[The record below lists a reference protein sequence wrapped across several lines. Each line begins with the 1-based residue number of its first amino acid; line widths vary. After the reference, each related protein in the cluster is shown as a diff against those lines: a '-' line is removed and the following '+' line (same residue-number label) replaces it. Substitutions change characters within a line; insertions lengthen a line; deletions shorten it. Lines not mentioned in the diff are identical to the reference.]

1 MNFVSLLRDLRH
13 AWRSLARSPGVTAV
27 AVVALALGIGANTAV
42 FSVVNSILL
51 KPVPFAEPDRL
62 VMLMLTANGNPFFP
76 GSSPA
81 QFAHFESTADTLEDL
96 AAFTATSVNY
106 TGPEASVRVA
116 AAEVSEAYFRTFRA
130 PFVRGRGFTRAEA
143 APGGE
148 RVAVVSHAFWT
159 RYLAADPLT
168 VGRTISLSGDPY
180 TVIGIVGPELD
191 MRELG
196 APEVWTPLAV
206 DPGTTTQAYLY
217 RVAARLKPGVTL
229 EQAQAQL
236 AASTAAFRERFPDV
250 LGPRAG
256 FGALELEDAFVRPD
270 TRTTLLVLAGA
281 VCFVLLI
288 ACANVANLLLV
299 RATRRR
305 GEIGVRRALGASSL
319 RIVQALLMEGLLLC
333 IAGCALGLLVGFLG
347 IRALL
352 SIDTAGL
359 PRLGDAGAL
368 LGLDWR
374 VVTFTVAVS
383 FATGILF
390 SLAPAVVATRSNVV
404 GAINDAGGRAGGGR
418 QTMAHS
424 TLVVVEVAVAVI
436 LMVGAA
442 LLVRTSMAL
451 SRVDVGFDAD
461 GLVTMQTLLTGERFA
476 TTASVTETLR
486 FARER
491 VRSVPGAVDAVAT
504 CCIPA
509 APGLGLPFNIV
520 GRDDPGL
527 FTGSNAVV
535 FTSPGYFEVLGI
547 PLLRGRG
554 FGDDDTA
561 AAPPV
566 AVINAELARLYWPDG
581 ADPLRDR
588 MLIGGGAGNI
598 AELADEPEREI
609 VGIVGNVRGEGLA
622 SAPGPIMYVPQAQM
636 PDALTR
642 LVASLTPTTW
652 VVRRRSDGAVPA
664 TLISDEL
671 RLATAVPVTNV
682 RTMDEVL
689 LGSVSRQR
697 LHTVLLGV
705 FGAAAVLL
713 SAIGLYAVMAFVVES
728 RNREIAIRVAL
739 GATPARV
746 RRLVVGDGLRLVA
759 LGLAI
764 GLVCAYFLASTLAA
778 VLYEVRPHDLLVFLG
793 VPAALLAIGL
803 VSVAVPAA
811 RASRVTGVVSQA

>member
-1 MNFVSLLRDLRH
+1 
-13 AWRSLARSPGVTAV
+13 
-27 AVVALALGIGANTAV
+27 
-42 FSVVNSILL
+42 
-51 KPVPFAEPDRL
+51 
-62 VMLMLTANGNPFFP
+62 
-76 GSSPA
+76 
-81 QFAHFESTADTLEDL
+81 
-96 AAFTATSVNY
+96 
-106 TGPEASVRVA
+106 
-116 AAEVSEAYFRTFRA
+116 
-130 PFVRGRGFTRAEA
+130 
-143 APGGE
+143 
-148 RVAVVSHAFWT
+148 
-159 RYLAADPLT
+159 
-168 VGRTISLSGDPY
+168 LSGDTY

-256 FGALELEDAFVRPD
+256 FGALELEDALVRPD
-270 TRTTLLVLAGA
+270 TRTTLLVLSGA

-319 RIVQALLMEGLLLC
+319 RIVQALLMEGFLLC

-383 FATGILF
+383 FVTGIVF

-404 GAINDAGGRAGGGR
+404 GAINGAGSRTGGG
-418 QTMAHS
+418 QHNVAHS

-436 LMVGAA
+436 LMVGAG
-442 LLVRTSMAL
+442 LLVRTSIAL

-461 GLVTMQTLLTGERFA
+461 GLITMQTSLTGERFA

-486 FARER
+486 LARER
-491 VRSVPGAVDAVAT
+491 LRSLPGAVDAVAT

-547 PLLRGRG
+547 PLLRGRS

-566 AVINAELARLYWPDG
+566 AVINAELARLYWADG

-598 AELADEPEREI
+598 EALADEPEREI

-622 SAPGPIMYVPQAQM
+622 SDPGPIMYVPQAQM

-652 VVRRRSDGAVPA
+652 VVRRQSDSALPA
-664 TLISDEL
+664 TLLSEEL
-671 RLATAVPVTNV
+671 RLATAVPVTSA

-705 FGAAAVLL
+705 FGGAALLL
-713 SAIGLYAVMAFVVES
+713 SAIGIYAVMAFVVES

-746 RRLVVGDGLRLVA
+746 RRLVVDNGLRLVG

-764 GLVCAYFLASTLAA
+764 GLVCAYFLAATLAA
-778 VLYEVRPHDLLVFLG
+778 VLYEVRPHDLWVFLG
-793 VPAALLAIGL
+793 VPVTLLAIGL